1 MTEHAKQSMK
11 PRGLRPPAWEN
22 PVYTLQKDSFKEM
35 AMVILAQVLRSGK
48 LNIPLEVTQI
58 NLSWGG
64 KIKRETNYDFW
75 NVD

>member
-1 MTEHAKQSMK
+1 MTEHVKQSTK

-22 PVYTLQKDSFKEM
+22 PEFILQKDSFKEM
-35 AMVILAQVLRSGK
+35 ASECLGRVLRYGK
-48 LNIPLEVTQI
+48 LVPLEVTQI

-75 NVD
+75 NAD